1 MNDIT
6 LFSDD
11 LKESV
16 EITLPE
22 SIYDEYGFTP
32 KEGRDVAVCMANIAS
47 LDKQARYLIGNEL
60 FKIKEIVKGKHK
72 GGGWIKFCEYLPYS
86 WRTADT
92 LIEEATNPEF
102 FKLFKKFGTAGS
114 HLILT
119 APKAIREEVKEKALE
134 LHEQGESTK
143 NKDIQ
148 KLIADTRE
156 ELEKKVRKAED
167 EAQEE
172 RRKREEVEAK
182 LKRTIDDF
190 THLPIPE
197 PKEIIKEV
205 VKEVIPDDYDELKRK
220 ESILDDAERAAA
232 ILKQSTEQEIK
243 EKQELIDHL
252 QDRIQG
258 ERSILKMRTEENASL
273 QAINSSIETRLKEYT
288 RFTNYLQMIDA
299 WVSNDLS
306 ISDPWAGFGNVD
318 SEMLRRMSLLSTKI
332 SNEIEKIVMEN
343 TGGFT
348 DGTTVEGFIVP
359 ASYYVENRR

>member
-1 MNDIT
+1 MNQLTEQLFDYSSLSSELAITTKVTAERIKLRLNRTVEDIIEIGR
-6 LFSDD
+6 D
-11 LKESV
+11 LINVKES
-16 EITLPE
+16 LPHGE
-22 SIYDEYGFTP
+22 F
-32 KEGRDVAVCMANIAS
+32 
-47 LDKQARYLIGNEL
+47 DK
-60 FKIKEIVKGKHK
+60 
-72 GGGWIKFCEYLPYS
+72 WIKAEFEMSKP
-86 WRTADT
+86 TAVNFMM
-92 LIEEATNPEF
+92 AY
-102 FKLFKKFGTAGS
+102 KKFGEQKNNNYFFHPTVLYA
-114 HLILT
+114 LA
-119 APKAIREEVKEKALE
+119 APSTPDEVIEKAQE
-134 LHEQGESTK
+134 
-143 NKDIQ
+143 
-148 KLIADTRE
+148 
-156 ELEKKVRKAED
+156 KAELGEKVKVED
-167 EAQEE
+167 IKKWKIEAQEE

-220 ESILDDAERAAA
+220 ENILDDAERAAA

-318 SEMLRRMSLLSTKI
+318 SEMLRRMSLLTIKI

>member
-114 HLILT
+114 HLILS

-148 KLIADTRE
+148 KLIADTKAE
-156 ELEKKVRKAED
+156 MEKKVRKAED
-167 EAQEE
+167 EARRERELREKIEQEKINLE
-172 RRKREEVEAK
+172 K
-182 LKRTIDDF
+182 F
-190 THLPIPE
+190 TSE
-197 PKEIIKEV
+197 PQVIEKEIIKEV

-220 ESILDDAERAAA
+220 ENILDDAERAAA

-318 SEMLRRMSLLSTKI
+318 SEMLRRMSLLTIKI

-359 ASYYVENRR
+359 ASYYVEK